1 MARKPEIYCVIK
13 YERGN
18 GPGKGFVARFFR
30 KCDDVQVG
38 AACWNK
44 KARGFDNVRGIGGTV
59 VQSADVQQFTT
70 MVPDSISC
78 NGGSWYS
85 HKDPYAE

>member
-38 AACWNK
+38 AAFWNK
-44 KARGFDNVRGIGGTV
+44 KARGFDNVRGIGGYALRP
-59 VQSADVQQFTT
+59 ADVQCFTT
-70 MVPDSISC
+70 MVPDSIRC
-78 NGGSWYS
+78 DGVSWYS
-85 HKDPYAE
+85 HMNPYAE

>member
-1 MARKPEIYCVIK
+1 VAQHVKIYCEIK

-30 KCDDVQVG
+30 KRDQVQVG
-38 AACWNK
+38 AAFWNK
-44 KARGFDNVRGIGGTV
+44 KTRTFDNVRGIGGNALLPAE
-59 VQSADVQQFTT
+59 VQCFTT
-70 MVPDSISC
+70 MVPDSLRC
-78 NGGSWYS
+78 KGFPWYS